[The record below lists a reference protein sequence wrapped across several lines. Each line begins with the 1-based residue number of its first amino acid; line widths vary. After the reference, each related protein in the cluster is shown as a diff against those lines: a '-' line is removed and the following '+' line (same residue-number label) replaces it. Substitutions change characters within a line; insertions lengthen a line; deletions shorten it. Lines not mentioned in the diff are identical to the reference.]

1 MERRITV
8 GVDGSP
14 GGRRALAWA
23 IRHAVD
29 TGAIVD
35 IVTAYE
41 PEPLPY
47 DADGTNGCDLSRD
60 FAADR
65 QQLDLSEVL
74 AHIPGPRPA
83 LVQRMIPGHAVDVLI
98 EAARDA
104 DLLVLGSHGRGQ
116 LATTLLGSV
125 SEACVRRGTTPVLIV
140 PTHNRVPAA

>member
-8 GVDGSP
+8 GADGSP
-14 GGRRALAWA
+14 GGRRALTWA
-23 IRHAVD
+23 IRHALD
-29 TGAIVD
+29 SGALVD

-41 PEPLPY
+41 PEPISS
-47 DADGTNGCDLSRD
+47 DADGATGRDLAQK

-65 QQLDLSEVL
+65 QELDLSEVL
-74 AHIPGPRPA
+74 AHLPGPRPA
-83 LVQRMIPGHAVDVLI
+83 ITGRLIAGHPVDVLV
-98 EAARDA
+98 EAARDS

-140 PTHNRVPAA
+140 PTHDRVPAA

>member
-1 MERRITV
+1 MERRVTV

-14 GGRRALAWA
+14 GGRRALTWA

-29 TGAIVD
+29 TGAVVD

-41 PEPLPY
+41 PEPLSY
-47 DADGTNGCDLSRD
+47 DANGTNGCDLSRE
-60 FAADR
+60 FGAER
-65 QQLDLSEVL
+65 QALDLSEVL
-74 AHIPGPRPA
+74 ARVPGPRPA
-83 LVQRMIPGHAVDVLI
+83 ITQHMIPGHPVDVLI
-98 EAARDA
+98 EAARDS

-140 PTHNRVPAA
+140 PSHDRVPAA

>member
-14 GGRRALAWA
+14 GGRRALTWA
-23 IRHAVD
+23 IQHAAG
-29 TGAIVD
+29 TGATVD

-41 PEPLPY
+41 PEPLSY
-47 DADGTNGCDLSRD
+47 DADGTNGCDLSRE

-74 AHIPGPRPA
+74 ARIPGPRPA
-83 LVQRMIPGHAVDVLI
+83 IAQRMIAGHAVDVLI
-98 EAARDA
+98 EAARNS

-140 PTHNRVPAA
+140 PTHLRVPAA